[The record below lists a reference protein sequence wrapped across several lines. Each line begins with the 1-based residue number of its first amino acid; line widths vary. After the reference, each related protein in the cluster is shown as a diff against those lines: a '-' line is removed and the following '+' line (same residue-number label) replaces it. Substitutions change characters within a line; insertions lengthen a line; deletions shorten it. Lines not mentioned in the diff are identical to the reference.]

1 MVGFKWQ
8 SVLPAIVIIGM
19 TLNCLERLVMVKHDI
34 VQEPQLQ
41 EEGQLGGQI
50 CQPYTVFI
58 SVIPSNGNQLLT
70 MTKSVLTICVLLQ
83 AWQQG
88 LWLFFSNLNPK

>member
-1 MVGFKWQ
+1 
-8 SVLPAIVIIGM
+8 
-19 TLNCLERLVMVKHDI
+19 MVKHDI

-41 EEGQLGGQI
+41 EEGQLEGQI
-50 CQPYTVFI
+50 CQPYAVFI

-83 AWQQG
+83 A
-88 LWLFFSNLNPK
+88 